1 MSIKSDIHLDKIR
14 KWLSPPDTSTN
25 VNAAK
30 ERRHK
35 GTGAWFLDSAAFS
48 EWKSGLRR
56 YLWLHGLAGCGK
68 TVLTS
73 MILDHLC
80 ETHMESCVTLNFFF
94 DFRDKDKQ
102 QLDNLL
108 RSLAFQLY
116 LQCADSREDLD
127 SLFTSYNQGK
137 QQPTIDSLSR
147 SVYIMMQRP
156 KKLQIILDAMD
167 ECVTRSELLKWMKT
181 LPGLV
186 GVHLIATSRQEEELE
201 SGLSG
206 WIRKENT
213 ILIDKNLVNT
223 DIRSYI
229 KARLE
234 VSEEFQKRWDSTP
247 DVLKE
252 IGTELGGKAG
262 GM

>member
-1 MSIKSDIHLDKIR
+1 MKSDIHLNKIR

-30 ERRHK
+30 EKRHK
-35 GTGAWFLDSAAFS
+35 GTGAWFLASDAFL

-73 MILDHLC
+73 TVLDHLC
-80 ETHMESCVTLNFFF
+80 ETQMESCVTLNFFF

-102 QLDNLL
+102 QLDNLF

-116 LQCADSREDLD
+116 SQCAGSLKDLD
-127 SLFTSYNQGK
+127 SLFISCDKGEK
-137 QQPTIDSLSR
+137 QPTTDSLSK
-147 SVYIMMQRP
+147 SVHIMMQRP

-181 LPGLV
+181 LPELAS
-186 GVHLIATSRQEEELE
+186 VHLIATSRWEEELE
-201 SGLSG
+201 SSLGR
-206 WIRKENT
+206 WIHKENA
-213 ILIDKNLVNT
+213 ILIDKNLVNA

-229 KARLE
+229 KARLKAG
-234 VSEEFQKRWDSTP
+234 EEFQKRWASRP
-247 DVLKE
+247 AVLEKIE
-252 IGTELGGKAG
+252 VELGGKAG

>member
-1 MSIKSDIHLDKIR
+1 MKSDIHLDKVR

-30 ERRHK
+30 EKRHK
-35 GTGAWFLDSAAFS
+35 GTGTWFLTSAAFL
-48 EWKSGLRR
+48 EWKSGSRR
-56 YLWLHGLAGCGK
+56 HLWLHGLAGCGK

-73 MILDHLC
+73 TILDHLRD
-80 ETHMESCVTLNFFF
+80 TQTESCVTLDFFF
-94 DFRDKDKQ
+94 DFRDKGKQ
-102 QLDNLL
+102 QFDNLL

-116 LQCADSREDLD
+116 SQCANSLKDLN
-127 SLFTSYNQGK
+127 SLFASYDDGRK
-137 QQPTIDSLSR
+137 QPTTDSLSR
-147 SVYIMMQRP
+147 SVHIMMQRP
-156 KKLQIILDAMD
+156 KKLQIILDALD

-181 LPGLV
+181 LPELAS
-186 GVHLIATSRQEEELE
+186 VHLIATSRWEEELE

-206 WIRKENT
+206 WIHKENT
-213 ILIDKNLVNT
+213 VPIDRDLVNA

-234 VSEEFQKRWDSTP
+234 VGEEFQKRWAPTP
-247 DVLKE
+247 AVLE
-252 IGTELGGKAG
+252 ELEAELGGMAG